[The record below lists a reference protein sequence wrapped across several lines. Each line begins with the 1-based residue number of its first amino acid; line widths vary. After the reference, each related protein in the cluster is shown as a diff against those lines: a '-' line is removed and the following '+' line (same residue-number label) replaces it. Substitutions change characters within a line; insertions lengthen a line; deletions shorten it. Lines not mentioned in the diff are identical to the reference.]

1 LAGAPPALIRSRS
14 SMIIAYYA
22 NRLPENY
29 DLGPIRT
36 LTRERGP
43 IWDVRPELY
52 FKAFLLREAGR
63 FGAIA
68 TSFSSLYLWRQD
80 GAYRD
85 WLVSGGYKIVTD
97 RFGRGEI
104 ETRFALDARKGP
116 GHDARFATME
126 DLDIPPDADLT
137 AAFAREIERNRQI
150 AAQSDTVAATVGV
163 DTQNWKFIR
172 ILIST
177 NEPNGNEN
185 TVAHQILHL
194 AQPLLDTLPRADGR

>member
-1 LAGAPPALIRSRS
+1 
-14 SMIIAYYA
+14 MIIAYYA

-104 ETRFALDARKGP
+104 ETRVALDARKGP
-116 GHDARFATME
+116 GHDARFVTME

-163 DTQNWKFIR
+163 DTQNWKFTR

-194 AQPLLDTLPRADGR
+194 AQPLLDTLPKADGR

>member
-1 LAGAPPALIRSRS
+1 
-14 SMIIAYYA
+14 MIIAHYA
-22 NRLPENY
+22 NRLPKNY

-63 FGAIA
+63 FGAIV
-68 TSFSSLYLWRQD
+68 TSFSSLYLWRQG

-116 GHDARFATME
+116 GHDARFVTME
-126 DLDIPPDADLT
+126 DLDIPPDTDLT
-137 AAFAREIERNRQI
+137 AAFAREIERNCEI
-150 AAQSDTVAATVGV
+150 AAQSDTVAAVVGV
-163 DTQNWKFIR
+163 DTRNWKFTR

-177 NEPNGNEN
+177 NEPNGSEN

-194 AQPLLDTLPRADGR
+194 AQPLLDTLPMADGQ

>member
-1 LAGAPPALIRSRS
+1 
-14 SMIIAYYA
+14 MIIAHYA

-29 DLGPIRT
+29 DLAPIRT
-36 LTRERGP
+36 LTKERGP
-43 IWDVRPELY
+43 VWDVRPELY

-85 WLVSGGYKIVTD
+85 WLASGGYNIVTD

-116 GHDARFATME
+116 GHDARFVTTE
-126 DLDIPPDADLT
+126 ERDIPLDADLT
-137 AAFAREIERNRQI
+137 AVFAREIERNREI
-150 AAQSDTVAATVGV
+150 AAQSDTVAAAVGV
-163 DTQNWKFIR
+163 DTRNWKFTR
-172 ILIST
+172 ILLST
-177 NEPNGNEN
+177 TEPTGNAPTGNEN
-185 TVAHQILHL
+185 ATFYQILHL
-194 AQPLLDTLPRADGR
+194 AQPLLDTLPPADGR

>member
-1 LAGAPPALIRSRS
+1 
-14 SMIIAYYA
+14 MIIAYYA

-116 GHDARFATME
+116 GHGARFVTME

-150 AAQSDTVAATVGV
+150 AAHSETVAAVVGV
-163 DTQNWKFIR
+163 DTQNWKFTR

-177 NEPNGNEN
+177 NESNGCEN

-194 AQPLLDTLPRADGR
+194 AQPLLDTLPMADGR